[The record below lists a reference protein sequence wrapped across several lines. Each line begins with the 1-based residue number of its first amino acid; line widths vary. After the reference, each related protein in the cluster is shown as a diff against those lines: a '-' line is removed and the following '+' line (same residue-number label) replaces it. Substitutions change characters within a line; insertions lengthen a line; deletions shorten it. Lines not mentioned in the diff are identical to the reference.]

1 MIGVIGVW
9 CSGVGDFGVCV
20 VCLMFWC
27 LVCGV
32 RCVVTGVRVWCVGA
46 FGVRAVF
53 SEWCMC
59 GVCLVCGAF
68 GVCVVCVM
76 CSVCV
81 WFVLCV
87 FGVCVCAPQERV
99 CCAQQ

>member
-1 MIGVIGVW
+1 M
-9 CSGVGDFGVCV
+9 
-20 VCLMFWC
+20 
-27 LVCGV
+27 VCGV

-87 FGVCVCAPQERV
+87 FGVCVRARAWCV
-99 CCAQQ
+99 CVCVCLVCLVCVFGVRCVCI